1 LNELRARSG
10 FVIFSLMQS
19 PRTFFRFIIAVAM
32 LLVGLTAYWYT
43 RKQHAPATATLEQ
56 ITAQAKRTV
65 ADDRAA
71 WVALARQSLKAENTQ
86 PIAPPIEPVSNRSHL
101 PAAELG
107 HLLFFDPVLSGNQKT
122 ACASCHHPAY
132 GLADG
137 LPKAIGGNGN
147 GYGAQRKGTG
157 TELARNTPSL
167 FNTAYQTLFFWDARA
182 GSLEEQVFAPLFSEH
197 EMNLSNLP
205 ELLRRLR
212 AVPRYRELFS
222 KAFGANSQPDGSDIT
237 LPNIARALAA
247 FQRKL
252 NIIDTN
258 YDRFVSGK
266 DDALSTEQL
275 RGMVAFFGQGQ
286 CNVCHIAPLFHDDS
300 VAAIGVPA
308 KNEKGAPLDADA
320 GFGAVLRRAD
330 GIAKFKTPGLRNIER
345 TAPYMHNGSF
355 ATLEDVVKFYNEGG
369 GLGRNLP
376 IEGQDFRVKK
386 LELTE
391 QQERDLVA
399 FLKSLNDLAPAPMVP
414 AVVPSGLSLG
424 KR

>member
-1 LNELRARSG
+1 
-10 FVIFSLMQS
+10 
-19 PRTFFRFIIAVAM
+19 M
-32 LLVGLTAYWYT
+32 LLGGLAAYWYT
-43 RKQHAPATATLEQ
+43 RKLHASTTATLEQ
-56 ITAQAKRTV
+56 ITAQAKRTA

-71 WVALARQSLKAENTQ
+71 WLALARQTLKAENTQ
-86 PIAPPIEPVSNRSHL
+86 PIAPPVEPVSNRSHL

-107 HLLFFDPVLSGNQKT
+107 HLLFFDPVLSGNQRT
-122 ACASCHHPAY
+122 ACASCHHPDY
-132 GLADG
+132 GMADG
-137 LPKAIGGNGN
+137 LAKAVGGDGK
-147 GYGAQRKGTG
+147 GYGTQRKGTG
-157 TELARNTPSL
+157 TELTRNAPSL

-197 EMNLSNLP
+197 EMNLSNVP

-212 AVPRYRELFS
+212 AVPRYRELFA
-222 KAFGANSQPDGSDIT
+222 KAFGANSKPDGKDIT
-237 LPNIARALAA
+237 LPNLARALAA

-266 DDALSTEQL
+266 DDALTTEQL
-275 RGMVAFFGQGQ
+275 RGMVTFFGAGQ

-300 VAAIGVPA
+300 VASIGVPA

-330 GIAKFKTPGLRNIER
+330 GIAQFKTPGLRNIER

-369 GLGRNLP
+369 GRGRGLSADS
-376 IEGQDFRVKK
+376 QDFRVKK

-391 QQERDLVA
+391 PQERELVA
-399 FLKSLNDLAPAPMVP
+399 FLKSLNDLAPPPVIP
-414 AVVPSGLSLG
+414 AEVPSGLSI